1 MSPLLRLLPAL
12 IVGLAPLLAPA
23 SAIADS
29 ALATGGAPLSASAS
43 LNFRIVIP
51 PMMKIMENSHPPQLD
66 AGTDGE
72 LSAEQ
77 RLVVL
82 SNMKRG
88 FCVTLRLARSDLGN
102 WRMDTA
108 EDNGVSL
115 NPVADGYRLCS
126 ARPGRYT
133 LVLRHRFDGFDPG
146 QQAQRDWPV
155 HTDITAI

>member
-1 MSPLLRLLPAL
+1 MTPISRRLTAL
-12 IVGLAPLLAPA
+12 IASLGWLLAPIPSLGESVLISGSESRGA
-23 SAIADS
+23 SA
-29 ALATGGAPLSASAS
+29 T

-66 AGTDGE
+66 AGTDGA

-82 SNMKRG
+82 SNLKRG
-88 FCVTLRLARSDLGN
+88 FCVTLRLARSDLGT

-108 EDNGVSL
+108 DDNGVSL
-115 NPVADGYRLCS
+115 SPVSDGYRLCS

-133 LVLRHRFDGFDPG
+133 LVLRHRFDGVDTG
-146 QQAQRDWPV
+146 QQALRDWPV